1 MNLVLISRNPEKLE
15 NVSKE
20 ITAQYPV
27 EVKVIAV
34 DFKSGL
40 QIYDTIS
47 KGIQGLEIGVL
58 VNNIGISYS
67 HPEYFLEAVKQ
78 DEAFLTDIVSCN
90 INSVTYMT
98 KLILPSMVQRGKGLI
113 INISSMAAVIPN
125 PLLSV
130 YSATKV
136 KYLDFLKNQFFEVVS
151 FPGICRQVHRR
162 LKHRIQRPRHSYSK
176 CSPRI
181 CMLKHVQDQTT
192 IPFDSIG

>member
-1 MNLVLISRNPEKLE
+1 MKLQVFILRLIFDNNNNSKHISKFQLAKKNLNLVLVSRNPEKLE

-20 ITAQYPV
+20 LSEKYHV

-47 KGIQGLEIGVL
+47 KGIEGLEVGVL

-67 HPEYFLEAVKQ
+67 YPEYFLEAVKQ
-78 DEAFLTDIVSCN
+78 EPAFLQDIISCN
-90 INSVTYMT
+90 INSVTNMT
-98 KLILPSMVQRGKGLI
+98 KLLLPQMVERKKGLI

-136 KYLDFLKNQFFEVVS
+136 EFYSLMKTKYKNPI
-151 FPGICRQVHRR
+151 FPGIRRQIHRR
-162 LKHRIQRPRHSYSK
+162 LKH
-176 CSPRI
+176 
-181 CMLKHVQDQTT
+181 
-192 IPFDSIG
+192 